1 MKVYTITLILVCILG
16 ILEYQRRTEENNLIR
31 RDYTKV
37 KASQIYLFVIIAIF
51 LFVGG
56 LRFKVGSDY
65 VAYASSYTASF
76 NEIKQ
81 KFLMFDEPIIYV
93 ITDLARKL
101 WNEGIFVIFVE
112 NALTVLLVFK
122 GIKSYEQ
129 KSYVLPLCLYIM
141 YCGWTSS
148 FNGVRQSLAVAFIF
162 AFSKRGEGKCW
173 ILKYIIVGFIAFLI
187 HKSALFM
194 IPILLLANRKIDF
207 KQIIYILIA
216 ALVIPKLGVYAL
228 DFMNTSLDTEYAS
241 HSVNMLRV
249 LVAIMPAIL
258 SICCGKKFR
267 EENTFLVNMA
277 VFNALIT
284 ITTRNSALMYR
295 FSDFTNIYLMLLI
308 PKCEIKFTNNSR
320 WVYKAMVIILFYIY
334 FLHEVSSGNGNLN
347 NFQWAFGNFGRY

>member
-16 ILEYQRRTEENNLIR
+16 ILEYQRRTEENNLIG

-65 VAYASSYTASF
+65 VAYASSYIASL

-81 KFLMFDEPIIYV
+81 KFLTFDEPLIFV
-93 ITDLARKL
+93 ITGLARKI

-129 KSYVLPLCLYIM
+129 KSYMMPLCLYIM

-162 AFSKRGEGKCW
+162 AFSKRSEGKWW

-207 KQIIYILIA
+207 RQIVYMLIV
-216 ALVIPKLGVYAL
+216 ALVMPTFGTYAL
-228 DFMNTSLDTEYAS
+228 EFMNTSLDTEYAS
-241 HSVNMLRV
+241 HSVNVLRV
-249 LVAIMPAIL
+249 VVAIMPVIL
-258 SICCGKKFR
+258 SIFCGKKFR
-267 EENTFLVNMA
+267 EENSFLVNMA
-277 VFNALIT
+277 IINALIT

-308 PKCEIKFTNNSR
+308 PKCEIRFTKDSR
-320 WVYKAMVIILFYIY
+320 WVYRIMVLILFYIY
-334 FLHEVSSGNGNLN
+334 FWHEVNSGNGNLS